1 MNLTILTGHGNMDR
15 TIEALHCGVD
25 DFIQKPFDAEKPI
38 LKMDRFF
45 IKQEAFRKI
54 KIYENF
60 LPICIYCKKIRDDSG
75 TRIGEGKWMCMEEYL
90 CQKSGADLIHGCC
103 PECFATKVND

>member
-54 KIYENF
+54 KIYEIF
-60 LPICIYCKKIRDDSG
+60 YRFAYTAKKSA
-75 TRIGEGKWMCMEEYL
+75 TT
-90 CQKSGADLIHGCC
+90 AAHGLERENGCAWKNT
-103 PECFATKVND
+103 FVKKVART